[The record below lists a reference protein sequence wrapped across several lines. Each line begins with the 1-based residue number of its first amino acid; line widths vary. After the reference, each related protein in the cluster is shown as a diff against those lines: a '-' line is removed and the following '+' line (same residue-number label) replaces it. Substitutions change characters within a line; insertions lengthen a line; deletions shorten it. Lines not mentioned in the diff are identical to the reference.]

1 VPERFLKNS
10 LGPFFKAALLHALVI
25 ALLVYSWAGP
35 QEPPVKP
42 KFNTVKASLVAPPKP
57 AVVAPKPSVDKKAQQ
72 EAKKRKAQ
80 EKAKQKKLQEKKRQ
94 QKIAK
99 EKAAKT
105 RRLAKEEKRRKEQ
118 EAKKQLEKE
127 RKAAEEKKRKADQK
141 AELESMRK
149 KEAERLSELEK
160 LRSQETQRLESLE
173 YSEEQKIISQYRAAI
188 QHQVQR
194 AWSRPPS
201 ARKGMQSVLK
211 ITMIPGGEVISVSVV
226 EGSGHAAFDRSA
238 EQAVRRAGIL
248 PVPPDAAIFD
258 RHFRTIELIFRPED
272 L

>member
-1 VPERFLKNS
+1 MRNYLS
-10 LGPFFKAALLHALVI
+10 PFFKAALLHAIVI
-25 ALLVYSWAGP
+25 VLLVYSWAAP
-35 QEPPVKP
+35 QEPLVQP
-42 KFNTVKASLVAPPKP
+42 KFNTIKASLVVPPKP
-57 AVVAPKPSVDKKAQQ
+57 AAAVPKPNVDNKRQQ

-80 EKAKQKKLQEKKRQ
+80 EKEKQKKLQEKKRQ
-94 QKIAK
+94 QKLAK

-127 RKAAEEKKRKADQK
+127 RKAAKEKKRKADQK
-141 AELESMRK
+141 AELEKMRK

-160 LRSQETQRLESLE
+160 LRAQETQRLESLE
-173 YSEEQKIISQYRAAI
+173 YSEEQKIISQYRVAI
-188 QHQVQR
+188 QQQVQR
-194 AWSRPPS
+194 TWSRPPS

-226 EGSGHAAFDRSA
+226 ESSGNAAFDRSA
-238 EQAVRRAGIL
+238 EQSVRRAGIL

>member
-1 VPERFLKNS
+1 MRNYLS
-10 LGPFFKAALLHALVI
+10 PFFKAALLHAIVI
-25 ALLVYSWAGP
+25 VLLVYSWAAP
-35 QEPPVKP
+35 QEPLVQP
-42 KFNTVKASLVAPPKP
+42 KFNTIKASLVVPPKSAA
-57 AVVAPKPSVDKKAQQ
+57 AVPKPNVDKKRQQ

-80 EKAKQKKLQEKKRQ
+80 EKEKQKKLQEKKRQ
-94 QKIAK
+94 QKLAK
-99 EKAAKT
+99 EKEAKK
-105 RRLAKEEKRRKEQ
+105 RRLAKEEKRRQEQ

-127 RKAAEEKKRKADQK
+127 RKAAKEKKRKADQK
-141 AELESMRK
+141 AELEKMRK

-160 LRSQETQRLESLE
+160 LRAQETQRLESLE
-173 YSEEQKIISQYRAAI
+173 YSEEQKIISQYRVAI
-188 QHQVQR
+188 QQQVQR
-194 AWSRPPS
+194 TWSRPPS

-226 EGSGHAAFDRSA
+226 ESSGNAAFDRSA

-258 RHFRTIELIFRPED
+258 RHFRIIELIFKPED